1 MSTKQKPPSP
11 ARGTDSLDLP
21 LMAGSVSQDW
31 LAHMILTVKTIA
43 AGAEFVP
50 VPYIRAAFGTVV
62 ILLETVD
69 KMKKNRDDLLDLCES
84 LVEIVRLLQAEIS
97 AHGQVAGVRFMGLC
111 KDFTSFVHML
121 QTQLEMVLRNRGGLR
136 GRFKEFLGATTVA
149 DQIVR
154 YRNRVNELR
163 SNFLLIAAID
173 TNLTLAQIQKDVTA
187 AQESSPITHI
197 HQFRRVAVG
206 DINLL
211 YETAM
216 SSKVYKV
223 KVFTARISGESSL
236 MTVAKYEDENE
247 RWKSDLELYSRLRHP
262 NVWQLFGFA
271 ATPDLHALI
280 YHDELIP
287 LKIYRHGTDPP
298 ESSQHH
304 CWSVDGS
311 GEKSFEPTICVKR
324 QPVQLCLAMPLLGN
338 DSEDDETEHALLS
351 LWHTGWFRHHNPG
364 ADNETVSN
372 ILTLWSPGEST
383 LSGTL
388 AMHIDWGNFFAGLI
402 PLRDASRTTWNI
414 WTQLSLGSVVAH
426 RSGGIVP
433 IAYIPHSSRVL
444 IRNWELF
451 LPPGVYS
458 DPGMNTSNRFAFLP
472 GSFKPLELARKRF
485 LLSCSISLDEGT
497 MNAVSMSWLS
507 QANLCIRQT
516 IPDGLKPRCPC
527 GVVEKLWCA
536 VTIDVDCHHLLREEG
551 TLQKAYIFLQPVS
564 VTQHSTR
571 IGLDFPGSDQVY
583 WSLDPTGNVRMTQ
596 DECDCLGL
604 PRLQFRFLPTGRFW
618 HEYQYNAIRELFQA
632 KNFDPHSYDVTRLL
646 GLPLAEIESNIP
658 PSQQV

>member
-1 MSTKQKPPSP
+1 M
-11 ARGTDSLDLP
+11 RSLVNP
-21 LMAGSVSQDW
+21 GPTNAQ
-31 LAHMILTVKTIA
+31 
-43 AGAEFVP
+43 
-50 VPYIRAAFGTVV
+50 
-62 ILLETVD
+62 

-111 KDFTSFVHML
+111 EDFTSFVHML
-121 QTQLEMVLRNRGGLR
+121 QPQLEMVLRNRGGLR

-154 YRNRVNELR
+154 YGNQVNELH
-163 SNFLLIAAID
+163 SNFLPIAAID
-173 TNLTLAQIQKDVTA
+173 TNLTLAQIQKNVTA
-187 AQESSPITHI
+187 AQESSPITRI
-197 HQFRRVAVG
+197 HQFSRVAVG

-236 MTVAKYEDENE
+236 MTNE

-271 ATPDLHALI
+271 AAPDLHALI

-287 LKIYRHGTDPP
+287 LKIYRQLNRPTNDLVWVCIEGMLVRPLF
-298 ESSQHH
+298 
-304 CWSVDGS
+304 
-311 GEKSFEPTICVKR
+311 SFEPTICVKR
-324 QPVQLCLAMPLLGN
+324 QPVQLCLAMPLLGS
-338 DSEDDETEHALLS
+338 DPEDDETEHALLS
-351 LWHTGWFRHHNPG
+351 SWHTVRFRHHDPG
-364 ADNETVSN
+364 ADNEIVSN
-372 ILTLWSPGEST
+372 ILTLWSPGDSK

-388 AMHIDWGNFFAGLI
+388 AMHIDWRNFFAGLI
-402 PLRDASRTTWNI
+402 PLRRTSRTTWNI

-426 RSGGIVP
+426 RSDGIVP

-451 LPPGVYS
+451 LPPSVYS
-458 DPGMNTSNRFAFLP
+458 DPGMTTSNRFAFLP

-497 MNAVSMSWLS
+497 MSAVSMSWLS
-507 QANLCIRQT
+507 QANLCIRQA
-516 IPDGLKPRCPC
+516 IPDGLKPRRPC

-551 TLQKAYIFLQPVS
+551 THIAKAYIFLQPVS
-564 VTQHSTR
+564 LTQHSTR
-571 IGLDFPGSDQVY
+571 IGLDFPESDQVY
-583 WSLDPTGNVRMTQ
+583 WSLDPTGNFRMTQ

-632 KNFDPHSYDVTRLL
+632 KNFDPHSYDVTRFL
-646 GLPLAEIESNIP
+646 GLSLAETESNIP
-658 PSQQV
+658 P